1 MEDNKPPIDAKRT
14 CKAIQADHDDPT
26 IQPGEYC
33 YATPGKGRR
42 LDQGDHLL
50 FACPGC
56 GRSGAIR
63 AAHPKPPNGNG
74 ATWDITGGSL
84 DDITTLTLTPSIN
97 CVGCCGWHGY
107 LRNGV
112 FESC

>member
-1 MEDNKPPIDAKRT
+1 MSDANKPPLDVRRT
-14 CKAIQADHDDPT
+14 CKAIQADPDDPT
-26 IQPGEYC
+26 IQFC
-33 YATPGKGRR
+33 YADPGKGRR
-42 LDQGDHLL
+42 FAEDMLL

-63 AAHPKPPNGNG
+63 AAHPKPPNGSG

-84 DDITTLTLTPSIN
+84 DDITTLTLSPSIN

-107 LRNGV
+107 LKNGV